1 MRTFDE
7 VEAYIGRRIAEIE
20 TQLVLADMTIEHGL
34 HSFRFGSSGFLPEI
48 FAHIDLKPGKVF
60 YDLGSG
66 YGNVLFYGAMQFPK
80 VQFKGIEIL
89 AERNTICETI
99 VQKTGLANVEAIR
112 GNILETDFS
121 DGDVFYIFNPL
132 FDFQYDILLEQLH
145 DISLRKP
152 VTVVAESR
160 CDVFDRAE
168 WLKHYRTTDIDILRR
183 VKYYRSS
190 NG

>member
-7 VEAYIGRRIAEIE
+7 VEAYIGRRIAEVE
-20 TQLVLADMTIEHGL
+20 TKLVLSDMTIEHGL

-48 FAHIDLKPGKVF
+48 FAHIGLRPGKVF

-89 AERNTICETI
+89 HERNGVCEML
-99 VQKTGLANVEAIR
+99 VQKTGLTNVKPIR

-132 FDFQYDILLEQLH
+132 FDFQYDELLARLH
-145 DISLRKP
+145 RISLLKP
-152 VTVVAESR
+152 ITIVAESR
-160 CDVFDRAE
+160 CDVFDRSD
-168 WLKHYRTTDIDILRR
+168 WLEHYRTTDIDIMRR
-183 VKYYRSS
+183 VKYYQSR
-190 NG
+190 